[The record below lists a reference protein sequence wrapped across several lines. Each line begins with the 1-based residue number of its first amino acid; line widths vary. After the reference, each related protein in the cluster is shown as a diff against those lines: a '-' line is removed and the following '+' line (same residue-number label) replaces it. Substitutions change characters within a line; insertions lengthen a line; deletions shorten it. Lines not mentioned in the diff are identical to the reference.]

1 MAFTENPL
9 TRFDEDVKL
18 ARAYDQWVS
27 LYLQVFKLN
36 PTCLTTGTRGTFLAQ
51 MLNHMRTGFRDL
63 VLRLYFRLF
72 VADLART
79 LQEGQFVGSR
89 LVMLDL
95 LLAVYTIC
103 VMAYI
108 CLFGITATT
117 STVYR
122 VLGR

>member
-1 MAFTENPL
+1 MMGHL
-9 TRFDEDVKL
+9 GGGL
-18 ARAYDQWVS
+18 
-27 LYLQVFKLN
+27 
-36 PTCLTTGTRGTFLAQ
+36 RG
-51 MLNHMRTGFRDL
+51 L

-89 LVMLDL
+89 LLMLDF
-95 LLAVYTIC
+95 LLANYTIC
-103 VMAYI
+103 ITGYI

-117 STVYR
+117 STVYK